1 MHLPSVWGLAQ
12 GCLPA
17 GPQHTMGVGALG
29 GLALPL
35 GATKLGYRA
44 CLEPLLA
51 KAAGAWVLQH
61 HWAPT
66 MTMGPGGWGAKQS
79 KPSSHTKQKEIGGAK
94 GTKIVLIHQ
103 AGFEPAH
110 TNV

>member
-1 MHLPSVWGLAQ
+1 M
-12 GCLPA
+12 
-17 GPQHTMGVGALG
+17 
-29 GLALPL
+29 PL

-94 GTKIVLIHQ
+94 GTKIVLYIRQ
-103 AGFEPAH
+103 GSNLRIRTYSASW
-110 TNV
+110 